1 MAKCTW
7 GPMQIFIE
15 GVAYGVVSGFN
26 LIEGGLITTTAATLS
41 GQKTRTG
48 EYQLWELSGGTLDGC
63 SELPSE
69 RCGLTVVLVLLGN
82 RNIDDP
88 DVLKSVTL
96 IDADING
103 RPNRNAGGDGSIAD
117 VTIVACDARYNYGR
131 AA

>member
-1 MAKCTW
+1 MAKCVW
-7 GPMQIFIE
+7 GPMQIFID
-15 GVAYGVVSGFN
+15 GTAYGVVSGYN
-26 LIEGGLITTTAATLS
+26 LVEGGLITTTTATLS
-41 GQKTRTG
+41 GQKTRSG
-48 EYQLWELSGGTLDGC
+48 EYQLWELSGGSLDGC

-82 RNIDDP
+82 RSTDDP

-103 RPNRNAGGDGSIAD
+103 RPSRNAGGDGSIGD
-117 VTIVACDARYNYGR
+117 LSIVACDARYNYGR